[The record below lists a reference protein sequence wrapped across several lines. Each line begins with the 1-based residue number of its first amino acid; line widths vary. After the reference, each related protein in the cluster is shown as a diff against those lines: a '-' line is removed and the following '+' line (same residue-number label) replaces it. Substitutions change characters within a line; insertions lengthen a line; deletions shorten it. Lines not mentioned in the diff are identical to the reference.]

1 METITPFSNLSWVL
15 FFRGIACGLVGG
27 LIVVIL
33 SFLAAGKHPA
43 LVRTSPR
50 YLLYFAAATEIGIAL
65 VVTLVF
71 VGLYFLHV
79 HASNL
84 SIEQYNRA
92 RQQQQLNQ

>member
-1 METITPFSNLSWVL
+1 MEALTPSGNLVWVL
-15 FFRGIACGLVGG
+15 FLRGIACGLVGG
-27 LIVVIL
+27 LVVVIL

-50 YLLYFAAATEIGIAL
+50 YLLSFAVGTEIGIAL

-71 VGLYFLHV
+71 LGLYFLHI

-84 SIEQYNRA
+84 AIDKFNHPQ
-92 RQQQQLNQ
+92 